1 MILYVCSMDWW
12 LYCQSHV
19 CIYIRRERW
28 WTALQVRWVLAC
40 FLGSWIFSKSDL
52 ISMNYIYESA
62 GMRWT
67 MIQIINREWS
77 VEWQP
82 AHPSLRCGGD
92 ICRASCNSKLPV
104 GAANFFS
111 TFVGRHSFIL
121 NLSTSTSAPSG
132 GMLNF
137 LLEYCRQ
144 FENYCIPLLSSILWW
159 PLKQVYAFDLTRLP
173 GFSVLDCWWMLIW
186 WRWS

>member
-19 CIYIRRERW
+19 CIHIRREKVNCPSSP
-28 WTALQVRWVLAC
+28 LSIGLLSGVVD
-40 FLGSWIFSKSDL
+40 FLKVWPKKYELHLWISWNEMNHDTNHKQGM
-52 ISMNYIYESA
+52 ISWMTT
-62 GMRWT
+62 RT
-67 MIQIINREWS
+67 
-77 VEWQP
+77 
-82 AHPSLRCGGD
+82 SLSPLWGD
-92 ICRASCNSKLPV
+92 VCRASCNSKLPV

-121 NLSTSTSAPSG
+121 NLSTSTSG

-144 FENYCIPLLSSILWW
+144 FVNDCIPLLSSILWW
-159 PLKQVYAFDLTRLP
+159 PMKQVYAFDLTRLP